1 MAENPSQYLSKKSR
15 PDSDHKLEEPS
26 HMKSDA
32 IDAFLG
38 HWLKLQKKGSRPLV
52 LKDPADKSSEPNL
65 KPKTLSKRKG
75 KGKGKAWY
83 IESDDSDNQ
92 DVEDKSDNAGTDM
105 ERPRPESATPRAGEG
120 EEEARFVG
128 ESIDSGVRVHRDAT
142 ELG

>member
-1 MAENPSQYLSKKSR
+1 MAENLSQYLSKKSR

-52 LKDPADKSSEPNL
+52 LKDLVDKSSKPNP
-65 KPKTLSKRKG
+65 KPKTLSKCKCKGKG

-92 DVEDKSDNAGTDM
+92 DVKDKSDNAGTDM
-105 ERPRPESATPRAGEG
+105 ERP
-120 EEEARFVG
+120 
-128 ESIDSGVRVHRDAT
+128 
-142 ELG
+142 